1 MKNRTLKGII
11 AAGLLAVCGHA
22 ETCKEV
28 VIYDGAGTSGRM
40 EESGRTFPE
49 APEWAANWGNFNNMN
64 SPYIRLSGQK
74 GAKADWTGNLVFDK
88 LPVHLNGGSFKITA
102 RSTQNAK
109 FGIWLTGNS
118 GSGNVAFYNLQANS
132 TKAIEVPVTSLLGT
146 GNTTVSKVGIGLFGV
161 PAYQY
166 TTLFIDNVKFTCAGD
181 ATSNGS
187 AGSVSGTATADD
199 ENVPYYFRD
208 VVPNSPVRDFSGEP
222 LAAPAGAYT
231 AGERSAL
238 RQKTQSLF
246 VLGEQE
252 HRQIVRFQ
260 ESKAL
265 TAKQFRDGWYNSMFL
280 VEKYRLMDSVTASPK
295 NLFHEAGE
303 IAAASGNTSIPL
315 LIADLDYAIK
325 YFTDSTLVNYGLQD
339 YHLLLAGLPV
349 TETRTSKVRI
359 AYDPFFAATTR
370 NTLPSVEICTAGK
383 CQALEP
389 RSEITLE
396 FASAGLQSITVK
408 MHSGNLSVNQT
419 LKLEVK

>member
-132 TKAIEVPVTSLLGT
+132 TKAIEVPVASLLGS
-146 GNTTVSKVGIGLFGV
+146 GSTTVSKVGIGLFGV
-161 PAYQY
+161 PTYQY

-181 ATSNGS
+181 AASNGT
-187 AGSVSGTATADD
+187 AGSTSVTAGDD

-208 VVPNSPVRDFSGEP
+208 VVPNSPVRDFSSDP
-222 LAAPAGAYT
+222 VKAPKGAYT
-231 AGERSAL
+231 ADERAEL
-238 RQKTQSLF
+238 RQKTHSPF

-252 HRQIVRFQ
+252 HLQIVRYQ
-260 ESKAL
+260 ESKDL
-265 TAKQFRDGWYNSMFL
+265 TAKQSRDGWYNSMFI
-280 VEKYRLMDSVTASPK
+280 VEKYRLKDSVTASPK

-315 LIADLDYAIK
+315 LIADLDYAIR

-349 TETRTSKVRI
+349 TETRSSKVRI

-383 CQALEP
+383 CQVLEP

-408 MHSGNLSVNQT
+408 MRSGNLSVNQT